1 MRSVLLNTL
10 RSSSRLPSFTSPRA
24 ALAPHFTRTMSSSAA
39 PSPSV
44 TSPAVTASSVTS
56 PAAPGVQEPEI
67 IDVEDYKTDARWLK
81 LQRIKWRDQEGKERF
96 WEVANRTTRSR
107 GGVDSCHILALVHR
121 LQIGV
126 CVVLIE
132 QYRPPAGAVVVEFP
146 AGLIDENEAPATT
159 ALRELH
165 EETGYAGPGVSVRTV
180 SPVLVKDPGMTGAN
194 CHLVTV
200 DVKLGPDAPDPVPK
214 LEPGEHIVTRLVP
227 IQHLA
232 SVLRD
237 YEKRGFAIDALVS
250 SVALGISLGGV
261 I

>member
-1 MRSVLLNTL
+1 
-10 RSSSRLPSFTSPRA
+10 
-24 ALAPHFTRTMSSSAA
+24 MSSSAA
-39 PSPSV
+39 
-44 TSPAVTASSVTS
+44 TS
-56 PAAPGVQEPEI
+56 PAAPATPATGQQDPEI
-67 IDVEDYKTDARWLK
+67 LAVDDYKTDARWLK

-96 WEVANRTTRSR
+96 WEVANRTTRSK

-121 LQIGV
+121 PSQGA

-146 AGLIDENEAPATT
+146 AGLIDEGEAPATT

-165 EETGYAGPGVSVRTV
+165 EETGYVGPGVSVRSV
-180 SPVLVKDPGMTGAN
+180 SPVLVKDPGMSGAN

-227 IQHLA
+227 VQHLA